1 MIARLAVFG
10 ASGDLAGRLLLPA
23 LAALYA
29 AGRLP
34 DGFEVVGA
42 ARDDWDD
49 EAFRRHAGERLA
61 RHAADVPAAAR
72 AALLRALRYRPVDLS
87 DAGSVGRVIGGGGS
101 DTAAIAAYLA
111 LPPKVFATTVRALAA
126 AGLPPGSRVA
136 VEKPFGEDLH
146 DARELNALLDDL
158 FGEAAEEVVFRVDHA
173 LGMPTVRR
181 LLALRLGNRTLDAVW
196 NGEHV
201 EEIQVL
207 WEEDLALEGR
217 AGYYDGVGALKDV
230 VQNHMLQVL
239 AVLAM
244 ERPRSDDERALRDCK
259 AQALAALRPP
269 HVDAARACSRRARYS
284 AGRVGDRDIPAYAD
298 EDGVDPA
305 RCTETFA
312 EVVLG
317 IDMPRWRG
325 TRFVLRA
332 GKALG
337 RRRKEAVVRFR
348 PAPAGAD
355 ELRIGIDGPFDL
367 ALTLRAAGDSRDGPR
382 SVRLSGPPPDAGL
395 PPYANVLSDLLEG
408 GTTLSVR
415 GDEAE
420 AAWRAMMPV
429 LDAWTA
435 GRVPLEES
443 PAGSAGPPRPG

>member
-1 MIARLAVFG
+1 VIARLAVFG
-10 ASGDLAGRLLLPA
+10 ASGDLAGRLLFPA

-34 DGFEVVGA
+34 DRFELVGA

-49 EAFRRHAGERLA
+49 EAFRRHADERLA
-61 RHAADVPAAAR
+61 RHAAGVPAAAR
-72 AALLRALRYRPVDLS
+72 TALLRALRYSTVDLS
-87 DAGSVGRVIGGGGS
+87 DADSVGRVIGSGES
-101 DTAAIAAYLA
+101 DEAIAAYLA
-111 LPPKVFATTVRALAA
+111 LPPKVFGTTARALATT
-126 AGLPPGSRVA
+126 GLPSGSRVA

-146 DARELNALLDDL
+146 HARELNALLEEL
-158 FGEAAEEVVFRVDHA
+158 FGETTEEVVFRVDHA
-173 LGMPTVRR
+173 LGMSTVRR

-201 EEIQVL
+201 EEVQVL

-230 VQNHMLQVL
+230 MQNHMLQVL

-244 ERPRSDDERALRDCK
+244 EPPRGDDEHALRDCK
-259 AQALAALRPP
+259 AQVLAALRAP
-269 HVDAARACSRRARYS
+269 DLEAAHACSRRARYA

-312 EVVLG
+312 EVVLE
-317 IDMPRWRG
+317 IDTPRWSG

-337 RRRKEAVVRFR
+337 RRRKEALVRFR
-348 PAPAGAD
+348 AGSAGAD

-367 ALTLRAAGDSRDGPR
+367 ALTLHAAGDSRDDPQH
-382 SVRLSGPPPDAGL
+382 VRLSGPPPDSGL
-395 PPYANVLSDLLEG
+395 PPYAHVLSDLLGG

-415 GDEAE
+415 GDEAV

-429 LDAWTA
+429 LDAWAA
-435 GRVPLEES
+435 GTVPLEEY
-443 PAGSAGPPRPG
+443 PAGSSGPPRLG